1 MNDLLFTPGND
12 NLSGIVGE
20 IAVLATADLLTPP
33 TLAAATSLKTANAS
47 PPVFKPGKKCAKV
60 YLTDETAKC
69 ETKSVG
75 ERDGKARETIL
86 SGRYPLSG
94 TALEDFIRQAQNTPA
109 IVFFRKKQNGKVF
122 SIGLSQLDIGSTALS
137 EGIPAYFEAADSTTG
152 EKVADQN
159 GTLMSWKFAAA
170 HGPIEV
176 DIAWANLF
184 VAGSE

>member
-1 MNDLLFTPGND
+1 MNDLAFIPGGD

-20 IAVLATADLLTPP
+20 IGVLAQADLLTAP
-33 TLAAATSLKTANAS
+33 TLAVATSLKTNAAA
-47 PPVFKPGKKCAKV
+47 PPVFKAGKKCARV

-69 ETKSVG
+69 ETKTVG

-94 TALEDFIRQAQNTPA
+94 LALEDWIRSAQNTPA
-109 IVFFRKKQNGKVF
+109 IVFFRKKQNGKVYA
-122 SIGLSQLDIGSTALS
+122 IGLSQLDITSTATTAA
-137 EGIPAYFEAADSTTG
+137 IPAYFEAADSSTG

-159 GTLMSWKFAAA
+159 GSLMSWKYSSS

-176 DIAWANLF
+176 DIAWEDLF
-184 VAGSE
+184 EAGA